1 MHINRNIS
9 RVLAAAVASGGFF
22 VAPAPVYATQLSCSS
37 FSATP
42 DGSGNITVSC
52 VDAGSAPPP
61 SNCSISVSPTT
72 ISASGG
78 PVAITTNCGS
88 GASVTGGKSV
98 STGQFANSWTDN
110 IPANTSTSTQ
120 SFTYSVSGANGSNSA
135 TVLQL
140 APGGSAPPPTGSIS
154 CPGYTN
160 TLVYDLPWSA
170 LSKVTTKGFSNSAF
184 VVGRFTTPAT
194 GVVSAAATIFTG
206 QFTEPTVVR
215 TGAVS
220 TSPCDLT
227 GQGLGT
233 SAVSPG
239 VTQGPSWF
247 YQINGTAPRL
257 SSRLVLQPSTTYYVN
272 LTNRDKNNAPTCTAA
287 SCEMILQLTIPTGL

>member
-22 VAPAPVYATQLSCSS
+22 VAPLPVHATQLSCSS

-42 DGSGNITVSC
+42 DGSGNITVNC
-52 VDAGSAPPP
+52 TDAGSSPPP
-61 SNCSISVSPTT
+61 QNCSINANPTT
-72 ISASGG
+72 VPASGG
-78 PVAITTNCGS
+78 TVTITTNCGAS
-88 GASVTGGKSV
+88 TSVTGGKAVQASS
-98 STGQFANSWTDN
+98 STTWVDT
-110 IPANTSTSTQ
+110 IPANTGTSSLT
-120 SFTYSVSGANGSNSA
+120 FTYNVSGANGSNQAS
-135 TVLQL
+135 VLQP
-140 APGGSAPPPTGSIS
+140 APGGGGGQTGSIS

-170 LSKVTTKGFSNSAF
+170 LSKVTTKGFSNTAF

-194 GVVSAAATIFTG
+194 GVVSATATIFTG

-227 GQGLGT
+227 GGSLGT

-239 VTQGPSWF
+239 VSQGPSWF

-257 SSRLVLQPSTTYYVN
+257 SGRLVLQPSTTYYIN
-272 LTNRDKNNAPTCTAA
+272 LTNRDKNNAPTCTAG

>member
-1 MHINRNIS
+1 MYMNRNLS

-22 VAPAPVYATQLSCSS
+22 VAPMPVHATQLSCSS

-42 DGSGNITVSC
+42 DGTGNITVNC
-52 VDAGSAPPP
+52 TDAGSPPP
-61 SNCSISVSPTT
+61 VSCSISVTPTT
-72 ISASGG
+72 ASATSSTTVTITTANCAAGAAVIGSKSTPTSASSN
-78 PVAITTNCGS
+78 T
-88 GASVTGGKSV
+88 
-98 STGQFANSWTDN
+98 WTDT
-110 IPANTSTSTQ
+110 IPPNTTTGSLTY
-120 SFTYSVSGANGSNSA
+120 TYSVSGGTNTA
-135 TVLQL
+135 TVFQP
-140 APGGSAPPPTGSIS
+140 APGGGGGTTGSIS

-170 LSKVTTKGFSNSAF
+170 LSKVTTKGFSNTAF

-194 GVVSAAATIFTG
+194 SVVSATATIFTG

-239 VTQGPSWF
+239 VSQGPSWF

-257 SSRLVLQPSTTYYVN
+257 SGRLVLQPSTTYYIN

>member
-22 VAPAPVYATQLSCSS
+22 VAPLPVHATQLSCSS

-42 DGSGNITVSC
+42 DGSGNITVNC
-52 VDAGSAPPP
+52 TDAGSPPP
-61 SNCSISVSPTT
+61 SNCSLSVSPTT
-72 ISASGG
+72 IPASGG
-78 PVAITTNCGS
+78 QVTITANCGTS
-88 GASVTGGKSV
+88 PTVSGGKSV
-98 STGQFANSWTDN
+98 VAGTFANTWTDS
-110 IPANTSTSTQ
+110 IPANTSTSSQ
-120 SFTYSVSGANGSNSA
+120 SFTYSVSGASGSNQA

-140 APGGSAPPPTGSIS
+140 APGGSTPPPTGSIS

-170 LSKVTTKGFSNSAF
+170 LSKVTTKGFSNTAF

-194 GVVSAAATIFTG
+194 GVVSATATIFTG

-239 VTQGPSWF
+239 VSQGPSWF

-257 SSRLVLQPSTTYYVN
+257 SGRLVLQPSTTYYIN
-272 LTNRDKNNAPTCTAA
+272 LTNRDKNNAPTCTAG